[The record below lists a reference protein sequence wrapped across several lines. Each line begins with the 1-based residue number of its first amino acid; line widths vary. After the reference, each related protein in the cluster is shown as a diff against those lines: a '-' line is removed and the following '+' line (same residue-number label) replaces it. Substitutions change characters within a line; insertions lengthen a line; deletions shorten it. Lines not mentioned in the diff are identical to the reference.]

1 MSKLL
6 LQEIIIILFPQ
17 DFSVA
22 DVERVMELDC
32 LQMNAKSFLIDCH
45 SFGYFL
51 FTVCEGR
58 ALNLLFTV
66 SVPIN

>member
-1 MSKLL
+1 M
-6 LQEIIIILFPQ
+6 
-17 DFSVA
+17 A

-51 FTVCEGR
+51 FTVCEGH

>member
-1 MSKLL
+1 M
-6 LQEIIIILFPQ
+6 
-17 DFSVA
+17 A

-51 FTVCEGR
+51 FTVCEDHALFR
-58 ALNLLFTV
+58 LNLLFTV